1 MKEREKEKSKNRKII
16 NIKEEMTC
24 GRRTQNFM
32 ASPCHPL
39 FGRVTILGMIIKKKK
54 IVSCE
59 QALLMN

>member
-1 MKEREKEKSKNRKII
+1 MKEREKEKGKNRKII

-54 IVSCE
+54 SI
-59 QALLMN
+59 M